1 MENKHHVPAP
11 IGPYP
16 EKALQPNITNLV
28 QKHFQQFESAFA
40 DISSTNKH
48 RFLKKKTLKHKS
60 PELYQQSTTNTPQ
73 KSN

>member
-1 MENKHHVPAP
+1 MKNKHHVPAP

-48 RFLKKKTLKHKS
+48 RFFKKKNPKT
-60 PELYQQSTTNTPQ
+60 
-73 KSN
+73 